1 MSAVSNPLPIRI
13 PEPISPAAP
22 PSKSGAGF
30 PWKWLIVLL
39 VAVGLGWAV
48 YQSLAKKEAQTA
60 AVPAIRIAKVTTGEL
75 DRTVRVAGQTSA
87 RNFVNVTAPI
97 QRGAE
102 GGREMILMQLV
113 TNVRHVTKG
122 KLETQIAAQP

>member
-1 MSAVSNPLPIRI
+1 MPACANPLPIRI

-60 AVPAIRIAKVTTGEL
+60 AVPAIRFAKVTTGEL

-87 RNFVNVTAPI
+87 RNFLTDPAPI
-97 QRGAE
+97 LRWAE
-102 GGREMILMQLV
+102 GSPDHVRMQ
-113 TNVRHVTKG
+113 HVHK
-122 KLETQIAAQP
+122 